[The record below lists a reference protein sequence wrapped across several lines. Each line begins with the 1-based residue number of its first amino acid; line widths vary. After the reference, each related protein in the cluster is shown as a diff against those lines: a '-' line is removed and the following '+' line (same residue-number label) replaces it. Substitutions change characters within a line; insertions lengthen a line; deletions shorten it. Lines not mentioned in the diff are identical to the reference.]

1 MQYNSQKQLTNNLAA
16 IRIALN
22 LQPGT
27 KLSEQERQALELYSG
42 FGGIKAVLFPE
53 GSLEQWKELNASKE
67 DQRLYPQI
75 MELHQLLKNNLSE
88 QEYQATIES
97 LRNSILTS
105 FYTPAFVA
113 DMLFKAVNET
123 GITVERFYEPSSGNG
138 IFIRSALDAFPAIST
153 VTAIEKD
160 LLTGKL
166 LSALLQDTNKVVNV
180 QIKGFEET
188 DEAENNRYDLIS
200 SNIPFGN
207 FKVHDPSIKDPDLKS
222 KIHTYF
228 FAKGLTKLRDG
239 GLLAYLTTDAFLNNP
254 SNQAAREHLF
264 QHADFISVCRMPD
277 NLMKATANTEA
288 PTHLLIVQKNNSK
301 QDLTTE
307 EQLLCNSIE
316 QQNEFGSYTTNH
328 YLSLHPELLIGN
340 QQRAGK
346 NQYGQAHEELTQT
359 GEVSAI
365 AGQLSSIL
373 SNDFENRFQKKRY
386 EQHVQTKQELKP
398 TLTLL
403 PPPENKAVAGSF
415 QLGLFDAPG
424 KIIGN
429 SASAYI
435 NNLDK
440 TVVDS
445 KTASIINIIRTE
457 EEPSHDTIVLIT
469 ARSHTFRQYVYKLY
483 SNTKELQFPANW
495 MSAAAMQHELKNL
508 PDILAEY
515 DHAYRNHGEQAF
527 HVSFAKEE
535 TLTQLTDI
543 HPLYKE
549 GTLLVHNGLVGYAS
563 FAASDNQHAVFIPAV
578 NASKELSFFQQ
589 YTALR
594 DGYLSLM
601 HGEVT
606 SITEKEQL
614 RIGLSDQYDR
624 LIRSWGLLNS
634 SANRQRILR
643 DDAFG
648 LTMLSSLERKEGDH
662 FVKSDV
668 LTQSLIVVQ
677 EVYRTDNPNEAL
689 AKCLSDQGRVDLEFI
704 AAATDSTE
712 AESIEALALKIYFN
726 PVVQQ
731 WETADAFL
739 SGNVVDKLKQIKSIA
754 EQHPENTYIN
764 TSLTALQKVQPERI
778 PFALLDFNLGE
789 RWIPVELYERYASSL
804 VELPASVHYF
814 PSTDT
819 FKVSISGGNAKT
831 NQEYA
836 VTTKSGKTTYAS
848 TLFEHALENTTPFYT
863 YPVELG
869 DRTIRVPDNEAIQLA
884 HQKIESI
891 RNGFTGW
898 LQDLSTEEKH
908 ALEEL
913 YNHLFNCYQLR
924 EYDGSHLQFPSL
936 NKVKLG
942 IEDLYTSQKNSVWR
956 IIQNRG
962 ALIDHEVGL
971 GKTLTMV
978 VASHELKRLQIANK
992 PMILALKANVRQITE
1007 TYKKAYPK
1015 ARVLAPGE
1023 QDFTPSKRLRL
1034 FHEIKNNQW
1043 DCIILTHDQF
1053 AKIPQSPEIM
1063 RQIFQSELD
1072 HIQKDLATLKD
1083 MGGEISRSMLKGL
1096 EIRKTNLTVKLKA
1109 VVQAI
1114 EEKKDTGISFAE
1126 LGVDHL
1132 FVDESHKFKNL
1143 TFTTRHDRVAG
1154 LGNKEGS
1161 QKALNMLFAVRTLQ
1175 EKQQRDLCVTF
1186 LSGTPI
1192 SNSLT
1197 EMYLLFKY
1205 LRPNEM
1211 KRQHIENFDAWAAVF
1226 ARKTV
1231 DFEFSVT
1238 NEIIA
1243 KERFRH
1249 FIKVPELALF
1259 YNEITDYKTAKHIQL
1274 DKPELDEQLV
1284 NIHPTPEQQLFI
1296 QQLMQFAKTGDGT
1309 LIGRAKLTDE
1319 EDKGRMLLATNY
1331 AKKMAVD
1338 MRLINESRYSDHP
1351 ANKVNV
1357 CARKL
1362 AAIYHETTPVKGTQ
1376 IVFSDIG
1383 TPKPDAFNV
1392 YDALKEKLVRDHQ
1405 VASEHIS
1412 FIHDWSDSRRPEL
1425 FRKMNTGEIRIL
1437 IGSTEKAGT
1446 GLNVQQR
1453 VVAMHHLDIPWKPSE
1468 LEQRNGRGA
1477 RQGNQIA
1484 KIYNDNKVQ
1493 SYIYAVEQSLDNY
1506 KFNLL
1511 KNKQTFISQMK
1522 NAELNVRTID
1532 EGAMDEKSGMNF
1544 SEYIAILSGDTTLLE
1559 KSKLEKKIAVLESLR
1574 HAHHKEQLHAGF
1586 KLAQLQEE
1594 KKNVLHIVEHLAK
1607 DAGHY
1612 HQVLQFEKD
1621 GTKSNPLLIE
1631 GISNSD
1637 PEIIGRHLIH
1647 LYTTWKPANPSTE
1660 EQCIGSLY
1668 GFELYIRRQKEAYEE
1683 NGLFQYHFSN
1693 VFYAMRHETG
1703 IKYNWNQGHLN
1714 IDNPKLAA
1722 RYFLNAIDRVDALTE
1737 KYNKQLRELEQN
1749 IPQFERLR
1757 SKPFEQEQELVTL
1770 KLDVQRLER
1779 LISIKIQKNMT
1790 AAGQELPTDQKQEE
1804 AKVISIKENQASKL
1818 PLLKKENDKKK
1829 PRKIGL

>member
-1 MQYNSQKQLTNNLAA
+1 MQYNSQQQLTHNLAA

-42 FGGIKAVLFPE
+42 FGGIKAVLFPD
-53 GSLEQWKELNASKE
+53 GSLQQWKELHASKE
-67 DQRLYPQI
+67 DQRLYTQI
-75 MELHQLLKNNLSE
+75 MELHQILKDNLAE
-88 QEYQATIES
+88 EEYHAAIES

-105 FYTPAFVA
+105 FYTPVFVP
-113 DMLFKAVNET
+113 DILFKAVNET
-123 GITVERFYEPSSGNG
+123 GIAVERFYEPSSGNG
-138 IFIRSALDAFPAIST
+138 IFIRSALHAFPSINT

-160 LLTGKL
+160 LLTGKIL
-166 LSALLQDTNKVVNV
+166 AALQQDANKTVDV

-188 DEAENNRYDLIS
+188 EEAENNRYDLIS

-207 FKVHDPSIKDPDLKS
+207 FKVHDSSIKDPAIKS
-222 KIHTYF
+222 RIHTYF

-239 GLLAYLTTDAFLNNP
+239 GLLAFLSTDAFLNSP
-254 SNQAAREHLF
+254 SNKDAREYLF

-288 PTHLLIVQKNNSK
+288 PTHLLIVQKNNNK
-301 QDLTTE
+301 KDLSEE
-307 EQLLCNSIE
+307 EQLLCNTIE
-316 QQNEFGSYTTNH
+316 QQNQFGTYATNH

-340 QQRAGK
+340 LQRAGK
-346 NQYGQAHEELTQT
+346 NQYGQAHEELLQT
-359 GEVSAI
+359 GEASAI
-365 AGQLSSIL
+365 TEKFAAIL
-373 SNDFENRFQKKRY
+373 STDLEKRFRKDLY
-386 EQHVQTKQELKP
+386 EQKIEQSAEVKP
-398 TLTLL
+398 KLTLL
-403 PPPENKAVAGSF
+403 PPPENKSDNGSF

-424 KIIGN
+424 KTMGN
-429 SASAYI
+429 NASAYI
-435 NNLDK
+435 NTLDK

-457 EEPSHDTIVLIT
+457 EEPSHDTIVLLT
-469 ARSHTFRQYVYKLY
+469 ARSHSFKQYVYKLY

-495 MSAAAMQHELKNL
+495 MSSAAIKHELKNL
-508 PDILAEY
+508 PDTLAAY
-515 DHAYRNHGEQAF
+515 DHAYRNHGEQTF
-527 HVSFAKEE
+527 HISFANEDA
-535 TLTQLTDI
+535 LTPLTDLN
-543 HPLYKE
+543 PWYKE
-549 GTLLVHNGLVGYAS
+549 GTLLVRNGMVGYAS
-563 FAASDNQHAVFIPAV
+563 FAASDNQQAVFIPAV
-578 NASKELSFFQQ
+578 NSTKELAFFQQ

-601 HGEVT
+601 HHGT
-606 SITEKEQL
+606 MSLTEKEQL
-614 RIGLSDQYDR
+614 RIGLSEQYDR

-648 LTMLSSLERKEGDH
+648 LTILSSLERKEGDR

-668 LTQSLIVVQ
+668 LSQSLIVTQ
-677 EVYRTDNPNEAL
+677 EVYRTENPNEAL
-689 AKCLSDQGRVDLEFI
+689 AKSLSEQGRVDLEFI

-712 AESIEALALKIYFN
+712 EESIAALAQKIYFN
-726 PVVQQ
+726 PIVQQ

-739 SGNVVDKLKQIKSIA
+739 SGNVVDKLKQLKAIA
-754 EQHPENTYIN
+754 EQQPENTYIS

-789 RWIPVELYERYASSL
+789 RWLPTELYERYASSVL
-804 VELPASVHYF
+804 ELPVTVNYF
-814 PSTDT
+814 PSVDT
-819 FKVSISGGNAKT
+819 FKVNTTGGNAKT

-836 VTTKSGKTTYAS
+836 VTTRSGKTTYAS
-848 TLFEHALENTTPFYT
+848 TLLEHALENTTPFYT

-898 LQDLSTEEKH
+898 LQNLSAEEKQ
-908 ALEEL
+908 ALEER
-913 YNHLFNCYQLR
+913 YNNLFNCYQLR

-936 NKVKLG
+936 NKSKLG
-942 IEDLYTSQKNSVWR
+942 IDDLYSSQKNSVWR

-978 VASHELKRLQIANK
+978 AASHELKRLQIANK
-992 PMILALKANVRQITE
+992 PMILALKANVRQISE

-1015 ARVLAPGE
+1015 ARILAPGE
-1023 QDFTPSKRLRL
+1023 QDFTPNKRLRL

-1072 HIQKDLATLKD
+1072 NIQKDLATLKD

-1284 NIHPTPEQQLFI
+1284 NIRPTPEQQIFI

-1338 MRLINESRYSDHP
+1338 MRLISENKYSDHP
-1351 ANKVNV
+1351 DNKVNV

-1362 AAIYHETTPVKGTQ
+1362 AAIYHETTSIKATQ

-1405 VASEHIS
+1405 VASDHIS

-1425 FRKMNTGEIRIL
+1425 FRKMNNGDIRIL

-1484 KIYNDNKVQ
+1484 KAYNGNKVQ

-1586 KLAQLQEE
+1586 KLDQLKEE
-1594 KKNVLHIVEHLAK
+1594 KKNVQHIAEHLGS
-1607 DAGHY
+1607 DAAHY
-1612 HQVLQFEKD
+1612 HKVLQFEKD
-1621 GTKSNPLLIE
+1621 GSKSNPLLLE
-1631 GISNSD
+1631 GKSSSD
-1637 PEIIGRHLIH
+1637 PEVMGRQLIQ
-1647 LYTTWKPANPSTE
+1647 LYTAWKPADPSTD
-1660 EQCIGSLY
+1660 EQRIGSLY
-1668 GFELYIRRQKEAYEE
+1668 GFDLYIRRQKEAFEE
-1683 NGLFQYHFSN
+1683 NGLFQYSYSN
-1693 VFYAMRHETG
+1693 VFYAMRNETG

-1737 KYNKQLRELEQN
+1737 KYNNQLKELDSN
-1749 IPQFERLR
+1749 IPQFERLK
-1757 SKPFEQEQELVTL
+1757 SKPFEQEHELATL

-1779 LISIKIQKNMT
+1779 EITIKIQKNMT
-1790 AAGQELPTDQKQEE
+1790 AAGQEIPADKKQDEAKIINIKEKQET
-1804 AKVISIKENQASKL
+1804 KL
-1818 PLLKKENDKKK
+1818 PLLKKESDKKK
-1829 PRKIGL
+1829 ARKISL